1 MANRPMTVADI
12 STTLAADLK
21 ATGGRRFMAIL
32 KMACDLQ
39 QKGTPMATAW
49 KFLSSAAHQC
59 RPTYPLAAVKII
71 LDHAYHNARSTPWR
85 TAT

>member
-1 MANRPMTVADI
+1 MTVATI

-21 ATGGRRFMAIL
+21 ATGGSRFTAIL
-32 KMACDLQ
+32 KLACDLQ
-39 QKGTPMATAW
+39 QKGTPMAIAW
-49 KFLSSAAHQC
+49 KYLSIAAHQC

-71 LDHAYHNARSTPWR
+71 LDHAYHNSRRIPWR